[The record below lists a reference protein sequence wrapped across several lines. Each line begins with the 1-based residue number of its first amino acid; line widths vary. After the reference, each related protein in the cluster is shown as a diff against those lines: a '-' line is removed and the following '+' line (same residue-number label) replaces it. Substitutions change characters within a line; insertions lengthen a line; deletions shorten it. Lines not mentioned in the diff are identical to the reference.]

1 MATIVPI
8 RAWRYKPEI
17 PIQSVIAPL
26 FDVATE
32 KQRQQLYKNP
42 QNSIYLSVPPPQ
54 TDLSNVVQNW
64 KKEILVQDKQPA
76 IYVYYQYFSAPNS
89 DVLQCRKGF
98 IAHLKVADWNEKVV
112 LRHES
117 TIPNAVGERAKI
129 LEETRLHASATHGL
143 YTDETQCL
151 EPLMEEA
158 IAQPLYE
165 TEDFQGVKNVIA
177 VITDVKKIQHFVK
190 LLANKSIILA
200 DGHHRYQ
207 ASIELK
213 KKNVAVKHEHLM
225 YFSNTVGNDYCILP
239 THRLLKNIPNFQ
251 AELFLEK
258 LSHYFHLQNVEES
271 SDLDTIIL
279 GKKYCFGLIL
289 GDESYKITLKPH
301 LENEITWQFQAP
313 TRQLGLTVLHYF
325 AFYKAAGLSAE
336 QQKNSENIVFERN
349 MKRCLQAVEHQE
361 VQAAF
366 ITHPVTM
373 SEIVQVCEAG
383 DTMPQKS
390 TYFYPKL
397 VSGFLFSDIS
407 V

>member
-1 MATIVPI
+1 MAKITPI
-8 RAWRYKPEI
+8 QAWRYKPEI
-17 PIQSVIAPL
+17 PIQTVIAPL
-26 FDVATE
+26 FDVVTE

-54 TDLSNVVQNW
+54 IDLRKLIADW
-64 KKEILVQDKQPA
+64 KQKLLVKDEQPT
-76 IYVYYQYFSAPNS
+76 IYVYYQYFSPPNS

-98 IAHLKVADWNEKVV
+98 IAHLAVTDWTEKIV

-117 TIPNAVGERAKI
+117 TIPNAVGERTKI
-129 LEETRLHASATHGL
+129 LEETLLHASATHGL

-151 EPLMEEA
+151 EPLMDEA
-158 IAQPLYE
+158 IEQPLYE

-177 VITDVKKIQHFVK
+177 TITDTEKIQRFVQ
-190 LLANKSIILA
+190 LLADKSIVLA

-213 KKNVAVKHEHLM
+213 KKNVAAQHEHLM

-239 THRLLKNIPNFQ
+239 THRLLKNIPHFQ
-251 AELFLEK
+251 TELFLQR
-258 LSHYFHLQNVEES
+258 LSDYFHIQNIEES

-279 GKKYCFGLIL
+279 GKKYCFGLL
-289 GDESYKITLKPH
+289 FGNESYKITLKTD
-301 LENEITWQFQAP
+301 LEKQVKWKFQTP

-325 AFYKAAGLSAE
+325 AFYKAAGLTAE
-336 QQKNSENIVFERN
+336 QQKSGENIIFERN
-349 MKRCLQAVEHQE
+349 MKRCIEAVERQE

-366 ITHPVTM
+366 ITQPVTM
-373 SEIVQVCEAG
+373 SEVLQVCSAG

-407 V
+407 K